1 MWTLAVPFLACPHC
15 RNPLEKRGK
24 STLFCTRCETE
35 FDVTHGIPRLLPA
48 TAGRRSETR
57 TLKAFE
63 RQWRSYGTL
72 PRIFGKDEAAME
84 KNLVGDR
91 LSRRVDRAWYAGKR
105 VLDAGCGH
113 GRYLRAFRRLGAV
126 VVGIDAG
133 RGPEMAGAPKDED
146 GIAVV
151 QGSVLALPF
160 RDASFDLVF
169 SDGVIHHTPDPA
181 AAYRE
186 LARVVK
192 PGGAVYVWVYPVEG
206 RLRELVFGGARAIT
220 TRLPGPVIRTL
231 SFALA
236 PLTLGV
242 RSYSGTRLGRATWAE
257 CAQVIHD
264 WLAPPLQSHHTVEEV
279 EGWARDAGL
288 EHAERL
294 SVPVGV
300 TAWRPPSTS

>member
-1 MWTLAVPFLACPHC
+1 MWTFTVPFLACPRC
-15 RNPLEKRGK
+15 RNGLEIQAPA
-24 STLFCTRCETE
+24 TLSCAGCGAGFE
-35 FDVTHGIPRLLPA
+35 VSHGVVRLLPDGVRPA
-48 TAGRRSETR
+48 PEKR
-57 TLKAFE
+57 TLAAFE
-63 RQWRSYGTL
+63 RQWRAYGAL
-72 PRIFGKDEAAME
+72 PRLFGKDDAGME
-84 KNLVGDR
+84 RNLVGDR

-113 GRYLRAFRRLGAV
+113 GRYVRAFRRLGAE

-133 RGPEMAGAPKDED
+133 RGPEMAGAPIDEE
-146 GIAVV
+146 GVAIV

-160 RDASFDLVF
+160 RDASFDLAF

-181 AAYRE
+181 LAYRE

-206 RLRELVFGGARAIT
+206 RTREALFGAARAIT
-220 TRLPGPVIRTL
+220 TRLPGPLIRTL
-231 SFALA
+231 CFALA

-264 WLAPPLQSHHTVEEV
+264 WLAPPLQSHHTFEEV

-288 EHAERL
+288 VDVERL
-294 SVPVGV
+294 AVPVGV
-300 TAWRPPSTS
+300 TAWKPLEVR